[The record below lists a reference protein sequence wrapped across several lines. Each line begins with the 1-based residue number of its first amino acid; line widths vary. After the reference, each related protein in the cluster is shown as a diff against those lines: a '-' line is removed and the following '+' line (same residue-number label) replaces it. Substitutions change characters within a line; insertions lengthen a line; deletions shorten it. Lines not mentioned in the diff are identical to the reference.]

1 MSRARHEYKYLIN
14 QAEEELL
21 RQRAACILAPDPYS
35 GPDGS
40 YFIRSLY
47 FDDHNDSCL
56 LDNESGTDRR
66 SKFRMRYYNDDI
78 SLLRL
83 EKKSKVRGM
92 TIKVSCPLTPEEGQM
107 LAEGRIPAVTPD
119 LSGQKQQLFLELQL
133 RCLTPRV
140 IVSYERIPFVYPA
153 GNVRI
158 TFDRKLSSSG
168 DTGRFLSGD
177 YGFRPVM
184 SLGSSVLEVKWDQL
198 LPLHIQDSLQLNSLQ
213 WTSFS
218 KYYMCRVYHL

>member
-66 SKFRMRYYNDDI
+66 SKFRMR
-78 SLLRL
+78 
-83 EKKSKVRGM
+83 
-92 TIKVSCPLTPEEGQM
+92 
-107 LAEGRIPAVTPD
+107 
-119 LSGQKQQLFLELQL
+119 
-133 RCLTPRV
+133 
-140 IVSYERIPFVYPA
+140 
-153 GNVRI
+153 
-158 TFDRKLSSSG
+158 
-168 DTGRFLSGD
+168 
-177 YGFRPVM
+177 
-184 SLGSSVLEVKWDQL
+184 
-198 LPLHIQDSLQLNSLQ
+198 
-213 WTSFS
+213 
-218 KYYMCRVYHL
+218 

>member
-119 LSGQKQQLFLELQL
+119 LSGQKQQLFWS
-133 RCLTPRV
+133 C
-140 IVSYERIPFVYPA
+140 
-153 GNVRI
+153 
-158 TFDRKLSSSG
+158 SS
-168 DTGRFLSGD
+168 DA
-177 YGFRPVM
+177 
-184 SLGSSVLEVKWDQL
+184 L
-198 LPLHIQDSLQLNSLQ
+198 LPESSYPMSAFPWSI
-213 WTSFS
+213 
-218 KYYMCRVYHL
+218 RR